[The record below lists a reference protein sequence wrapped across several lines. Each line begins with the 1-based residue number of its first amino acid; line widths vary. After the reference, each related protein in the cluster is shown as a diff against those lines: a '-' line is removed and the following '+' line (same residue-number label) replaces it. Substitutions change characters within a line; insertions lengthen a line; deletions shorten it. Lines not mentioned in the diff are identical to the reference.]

1 MEKWKIINF
10 HILFIFER
18 KIGGWGKGF
27 VAERRIIAIIEAP
40 NRKKHKIV
48 ANNKA
53 KKSIH
58 IKHTLC
64 SINNFM
70 LHKPPLLKALGKKEV
85 KNLDVFVWAW
95 NTPAGMTIA
104 TVCDSLCSDDARSP

>member
-40 NRKKHKIV
+40 KRKNIKLWLITKRKK
-48 ANNKA
+48 
-53 KKSIH
+53 
-58 IKHTLC
+58 KHTHKAH
-64 SINNFM
+64 SM
-70 LHKPPLLKALGKKEV
+70 LYQQFYVAQAPLLKALGKKEV